1 MEGDL
6 YALPSAMVEL
16 VLRESGFRA
25 TTLGT
30 SIPISSLIRAVQ
42 ATKPKLFWLS
52 VSHIREGF
60 DFLAEFSALSQA
72 CVAEGTALVVG
83 GRALT
88 EELRQRMTY
97 SAYCDTMQHIEAFA
111 RTLNRTFPQP
121 EKHSGGSDDRS

>member
-42 ATKPKLFWLS
+42 ATKPKLFWLG
-52 VSHIREGF
+52 VSHIR
-60 DFLAEFSALSQA
+60 
-72 CVAEGTALVVG
+72 
-83 GRALT
+83 
-88 EELRQRMTY
+88 
-97 SAYCDTMQHIEAFA
+97 EAFA

-121 EKHSGGSDDRS
+121 EKHSGGSDDRA